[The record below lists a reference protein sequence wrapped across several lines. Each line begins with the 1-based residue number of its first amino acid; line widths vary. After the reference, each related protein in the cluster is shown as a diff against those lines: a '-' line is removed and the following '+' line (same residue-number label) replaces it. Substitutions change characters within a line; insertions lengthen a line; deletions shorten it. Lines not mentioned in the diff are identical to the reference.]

1 MQQEINVVFSYYLTS
16 PFYRATW
23 QALRLFRKKR
33 KIVLYC
39 DDALDAV
46 LFRNVQKHLNP
57 VQIVAKNRQV
67 RKKLKTLG
75 YFSRLMPSFPDAVI
89 MFRNTAWKF
98 PCKKI
103 IKIGFDHGAYNFK
116 RFSKAHYYNRFD
128 AYFMSSEAEV
138 IRAKKRGITTVRTI
152 GFPKIDPVF
161 DGSINPRQLRDLASK
176 IGLDPKKKTLL
187 FSSTWDGSG
196 MSAIHKWYD
205 RISSLKDRYNLM
217 VTVHAWMS
225 ERYRTELKNN
235 HDLIFIDDYEI
246 LRYIMIA
253 DVCIGDT
260 NSLLAEFC
268 LLDKPIITFRVPT
281 TARTMADITELIEK
295 ISVRIDH
302 FEELAPAVEKILKNG
317 DGLSAQRKEAVKITL
332 GEPDGKAGMRAAEEI
347 IKLLPE
353 LCPIR

>member
-1 MQQEINVVFSYYLTS
+1 
-16 PFYRATW
+16 
-23 QALRLFRKKR
+23 
-33 KIVLYC
+33 
-39 DDALDAV
+39 
-46 LFRNVQKHLNP
+46 
-57 VQIVAKNRQV
+57 
-67 RKKLKTLG
+67 
-75 YFSRLMPSFPDAVI
+75 
-89 MFRNTAWKF
+89 
-98 PCKKI
+98 
-103 IKIGFDHGAYNFK
+103 
-116 RFSKAHYYNRFD
+116 
-128 AYFMSSEAEV
+128 
-138 IRAKKRGITTVRTI
+138 
-152 GFPKIDPVF
+152 
-161 DGSINPRQLRDLASK
+161 
-176 IGLDPKKKTLL
+176 
-187 FSSTWDGSG
+187 
-196 MSAIHKWYD
+196 MSAIHKWHD

-317 DGLSAQRKEAVKITL
+317 DGLSPQRKEAVKITL
-332 GEPDGKAGMRAAEEI
+332 GKPDGKAGMRAAEEI

-353 LCPIR
+353 LCRIR

>member
-1 MQQEINVVFSYYLTS
+1 M
-16 PFYRATW
+16 TW
-23 QALRLFRKKR
+23 QFFRLFRKKK
-33 KIVLYC
+33 KIILYC

-57 VQIVAKNRQV
+57 IQIVAKNRQV
-67 RKKLKTLG
+67 RKKLNFIG
-75 YFSRLMPSFPDAVI
+75 YSSRLMPSFPDAVI

-98 PCKKI
+98 PCRKI

-116 RFSKAHYYNRFD
+116 RFSKAYYYNRFD

-138 IRAKKRGITTVRTI
+138 ARAQKRGIKTVRTI

-161 DGSINPRQLRDLASK
+161 DGSIGPQQLRDLAAR

-196 MSAIHKWYD
+196 MSAVHIWYK
-205 RISSLKDRYNLM
+205 RISSLKDHYNLM

-225 ERYRTELKNN
+225 ETYRKELKNN
-235 HDLIFIDDYEI
+235 RDLLFIDDYEI
-246 LRYIMIA
+246 LQYIMIA

-268 LLDKPIITFRVPT
+268 LLDKPIITFRVPA
-281 TARTMADITELIEK
+281 TARTMPDVIELIEK
-295 ISVRIDH
+295 ISIRIDT
-302 FEELAPAVEKILKNG
+302 FEELAPAVEKLLNNG
-317 DGLSAQRKEAVKITL
+317 DTLSAQRKEAVKITL
-332 GEPDGKAGMRAAEEI
+332 GEPDGKAGLRAADEI

-353 LCPIR
+353 LCPAPLRADAKY